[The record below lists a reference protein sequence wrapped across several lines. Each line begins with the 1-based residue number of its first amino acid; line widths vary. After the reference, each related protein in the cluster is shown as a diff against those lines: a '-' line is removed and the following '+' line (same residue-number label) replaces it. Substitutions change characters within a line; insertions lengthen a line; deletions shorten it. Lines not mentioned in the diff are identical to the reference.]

1 LFFHPGFSTI
11 MFADPFS
18 FKRSS
23 GSSPRK
29 LAAAAATVRNEGQ
42 ATEILDRLLDHCA
55 TVNLISPLFDFIDN
69 LLAVYS
75 VPNQAAN
82 V

>member
-1 LFFHPGFSTI
+1 

-23 GSSPRK
+23 GSSPGK

-55 TVNLISPLFDFIDN
+55 TVNLISPLFGFIHN